1 MMNRFQTLL
10 SISTCAATSWLTTVE
25 ETIPDTGVANVHVWG
40 RANFTFPCPAGDRQ
54 KFDAHV

>member
-1 MMNRFQTLL
+1 ML